1 MHVKFSARALAIVLA
16 TVIALQPLQLAA
28 QTGPQLPDPGKVGMN
43 KEQQEKLGLQ
53 AVDEV
58 YKQMPVLPDSSP
70 VTQYVQQ
77 LGNKLTAVIPKQ
89 NSWPFQFHVVQQ
101 KEINAFALPGGP
113 IFVNLGTIQAAANE
127 SELAGVM
134 AHEISHVY
142 MQHSAKQAPKSMWTQ
157 LAAGVAGVLL
167 PQSGLGNL
175 ARMGIQVGAGTVLAK
190 YSRKDEA
197 QADAVGAIIAYRAD
211 YNPKSMADFFTT
223 LEKKY
228 GNGGPQFLSDHPN
241 PGNRQ
246 EAIQREIQNWPKK
259 SYLPSSSAF
268 ARVQHDANSIKS
280 YSAQEIAQG
289 AKEQIWAQENR
300 KNGALPA
307 NAPGAAGATP
317 ANNGGASNAALG
329 KVKPSN
335 TFVQAQ
341 QNSYKV
347 SYPDNWKANGDS
359 NSFVIAPPEGVS
371 QGGISYGVIINSLPS
386 GGGALDQTTQQ
397 VIQNIQ
403 QENPG
408 TRATGEPTSIQVGDI
423 EGRSVYLN
431 GNSPVEENGKPLVE
445 RDWLV
450 TLPHPRGGL
459 IYVVFVA
466 PERDF
471 NQLHAT
477 YRKMLDSL
485 TFR

>member
-1 MHVKFSARALAIVLA
+1 MQAKFPARALAVALA
-16 TVIALQPLQLAA
+16 LLMAVQPLVLLA
-28 QTGPQLPDPGKVGMN
+28 QTAPQLPDPGKVGMN
-43 KEQQEKLGLQ
+43 RQQQEQLGLQ
-53 AVDEV
+53 AMAEV

-77 LGNKLTAVIPKQ
+77 LGKKLTAVIPQQ
-89 NSWPFQFHVVQQ
+89 NSWPYQFHVIPQ

-157 LAAGVAGVLL
+157 IAAGVAGVLL
-167 PQSGLGNL
+167 PESGLGNL

-197 QADAVGAIIAYRAD
+197 QADSVGAIIAYRAG

-259 SYLPSSSAF
+259 DYLPSSNAF
-268 ARVQHDANSIKS
+268 ARAQENSKSIRS
-280 YSAQEIAQG
+280 YSAQEISQG

-300 KNGALPA
+300 RNGAFPSNLP
-307 NAPGAAGATP
+307 GV
-317 ANNGGASNAALG
+317 GASAGGVSNVALG
-329 KVKPSN
+329 QVKPSSN
-335 TFVQAQ
+335 FVQTK
-341 QNSYKV
+341 QNGFSV
-347 SYPDNWKANGDS
+347 SYPDNWKTTGDA
-359 NSFVIAPPEGVS
+359 NSFVIAPPEAVS
-371 QGGISYGVIINSLPS
+371 QGGISYGAIINSLPS
-386 GGGALDQTTQQ
+386 GGGALDQSTQQ
-397 VIQNIQ
+397 IIQSIQ
-403 QENPG
+403 QDNPG
-408 TRATGEPTSIQVGDI
+408 TRAKGEPTSIQVGDI
-423 EGRSVYLN
+423 QGRSVYLS
-431 GNSPVEENGKPLVE
+431 GNSPVQENGQALVE

-450 TLPHPRGGL
+450 TLPHPRGGV

-471 NQLHAT
+471 AQFHST

-485 TFR
+485 TLR

>member
-1 MHVKFSARALAIVLA
+1 
-16 TVIALQPLQLAA
+16 
-28 QTGPQLPDPGKVGMN
+28 
-43 KEQQEKLGLQ
+43 
-53 AVDEV
+53 
-58 YKQMPVLPDSSP
+58 
-70 VTQYVQQ
+70 
-77 LGNKLTAVIPKQ
+77 
-89 NSWPFQFHVVQQ
+89 
-101 KEINAFALPGGP
+101 
-113 IFVNLGTIQAAANE
+113 
-127 SELAGVM
+127 M

-157 LAAGVAGVLL
+157 IAAGLAGVIL
-167 PQSGLGNL
+167 PESGLGNL

-197 QADAVGAIIAYRAD
+197 QADAVGAIIAYRAG

-259 SYLPSSSAF
+259 DYLPSSNAF
-268 ARVQHDANSIKS
+268 ARAQESAKSLRS
-280 YSAQEIAQG
+280 YSAQEISQG

-300 KNGALPA
+300 RNGAFPSNLPG
-307 NAPGAAGATP
+307 GAASAGEVSTV
-317 ANNGGASNAALG
+317 ALG
-329 KVKPSN
+329 QVKPSSN
-335 TFVQAQ
+335 FIQAQ
-341 QNSYKV
+341 QNGFTV
-347 SYPDNWKANGDS
+347 SYPDNWKTTGDA

-371 QGGISYGVIINSLPS
+371 RGGISYGAIINSLPS

-397 VIQNIQ
+397 VIQSIQ
-403 QENPG
+403 QDNPG
-408 TRATGEPTSIQVGDI
+408 THVKGEPTSIQVGDI
-423 EGRSVYLN
+423 QGRSVYLS
-431 GNSPVEENGKPLVE
+431 GNSPVQENGQALVE

-471 NQLHAT
+471 AQLHPT

-485 TFR
+485 TLR